1 MGVLSEWDKAADME
15 LLGAA
20 QENAKDYT
28 DTQVS
33 SLSGVMDEINA
44 KIDEVKAITE
54 QAKSAAMNATTAANN
69 AKAAADAAKSVAQ
82 TAANN
87 ASSINKIAGSMKTI
101 PTRLKTS
108 KTITEKNSRQLVV
121 SINGLMFA
129 TDNANVDETLY
140 EIIIEGEALFKCEVE
155 VDGKSFTLGNNTY
168 SYKILLP
175 TGIKINSFKVYSTCE
190 YSQRVEVR
198 SESDTHKYFEY
209 Y

>member
-1 MGVLSEWDKAADME
+1 MNEFIVI
-15 LLGAA
+15 
-20 QENAKDYT
+20 
-28 DTQVS
+28 
-33 SLSGVMDEINA
+33 DEINEHTSQA
-44 KIDEVKAITE
+44 VAGIDLSELQKAI
-54 QAKSAAMNATTAANN
+54 AAATTAANN
-69 AKAAADAAKSVAQ
+69 AKTAADAAKSVAQ
-82 TAANN
+82 IAANN
-87 ASSINKIAGSMKTI
+87 ASGVDKIAGSMKTI

-140 EIIIEGEALFKCEVE
+140 EIIIEGETLFKCEVE
-155 VDGKSFTLGNNTY
+155 IDGKSFTLGNNTY